1 MAAVHRHLQQC
12 LDIVEDATRGGGA
25 ECATRRDPNQWSV
38 VEVVEHL
45 QRAYLGTAKGFERC
59 LEKDAP
65 IASSQTSRQR
75 LYTFALIRLGI
86 FPEGRQAPK
95 HIIPTGALD
104 LGAVVEAVRRDL
116 GRLDAAAIRTR
127 DRFGGIKVVDHPILG
142 AFTVDQ
148 WLKFHLV
155 HTRHHEKQIRARR

>member
-1 MAAVHRHLQQC
+1 MTSLHLRQC
-12 LDIVEDATRGGGA
+12 LVILEDATRGGGA
-25 ECATRRDPNQWSV
+25 ECSSRRNPNQWSV

-59 LEKDAP
+59 LDKGAP
-65 IASSQTSRQR
+65 IATGQTLKQQI
-75 LYTFALIRLGI
+75 YAFALINLGM

-95 HIIPTGALD
+95 HIIPSGELD
-104 LGAVVEAVRRDL
+104 LAAVLDATRRDL
-116 GRLDAAAIRTR
+116 LRLDAAAATTR
-127 DRFGGIKVVDHPILG
+127 ERFGARKVVDHPMLG